1 MVNKRSLNCRRAGSS
16 VGSIIYL
23 LDNSEVKID
32 DPNGALKSYKDG
44 DTKSGN
50 SIVRQFCGNCGR
62 CVISNHR
69 YGN

>member
-1 MVNKRSLNCRRAGSS
+1 MANECSLNCRRAGSS
-16 VGSIIYL
+16 VGSIVYL

-32 DPNGALKSYKDG
+32 DPNGALKSYEDA

-62 CVISNHR
+62 CVVSYHR
-69 YGN
+69 CGN